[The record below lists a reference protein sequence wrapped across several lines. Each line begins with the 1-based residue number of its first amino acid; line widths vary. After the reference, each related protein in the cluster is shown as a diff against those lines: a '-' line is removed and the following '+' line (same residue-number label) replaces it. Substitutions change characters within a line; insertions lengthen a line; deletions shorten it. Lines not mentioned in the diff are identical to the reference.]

1 VYYNNTFGDP
11 NAPDNRKDRPWGINA
26 APRGIEVET
35 VALHENG
42 HSLGIGHFGPPDAVL
57 NPVYAGIRQTP
68 MAPADAGMSPVWSSW
83 PNP

>member
-1 VYYNNTFGDP
+1 VYYNNTCGDP
-11 NAPDNRKDRPWGINA
+11 NAPDNRKDRPWGIDA
-26 APRGIEVET
+26 AARGIDVET

-42 HSLGIGHFGPPDAVL
+42 HGPPDAVL